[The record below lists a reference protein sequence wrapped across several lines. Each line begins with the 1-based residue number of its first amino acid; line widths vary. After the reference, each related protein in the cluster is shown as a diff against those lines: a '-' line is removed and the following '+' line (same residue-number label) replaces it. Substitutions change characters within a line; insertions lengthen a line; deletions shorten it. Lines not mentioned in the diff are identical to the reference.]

1 MVLHLIMT
9 LFSEIVGE
17 MLHKVP
23 TIRMPVWLN
32 KCSDQMVLRCMGL
45 PEYPLPQKQS
55 LYKMDKS
62 TGSI

>member
-32 KCSDQMVLRCMGL
+32 NCSDGVEVHGTARISIAT
-45 PEYPLPQKQS
+45 KAKS
-55 LYKMDKS
+55 LQN
-62 TGSI
+62 G

>member
-32 KCSDQMVLRCMGL
+32 KCSDGVEMHGTARISIAT
-45 PEYPLPQKQS
+45 KAKS
-55 LYKMDKS
+55 LQN
-62 TGSI
+62 G